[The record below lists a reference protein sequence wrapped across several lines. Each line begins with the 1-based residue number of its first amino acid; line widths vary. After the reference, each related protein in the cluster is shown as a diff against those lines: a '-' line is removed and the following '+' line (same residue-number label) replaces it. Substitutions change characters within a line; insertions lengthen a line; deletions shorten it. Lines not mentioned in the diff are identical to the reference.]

1 MVIRGLAFTAMVS
14 IFTTVG
20 IIFILG
26 EESFQ
31 FFSQVS
37 LKEFLFNTR
46 WAPLFEPRS
55 FGIWPLINGTL
66 IIAIGAIIFALPVG
80 LGIAIYTSE
89 YATGWWQKVLK
100 PVLEILAGIPSV
112 VYGFFALTQVT
123 PFLQKIF
130 PNIEVFNALSASI
143 VIAIM
148 ILPTIASICDDSL
161 RAIPKTVRDG
171 AYALGTRKSEVTLHI
186 VVPAAL
192 SGILASF
199 ILAFSRA
206 IGETMAVTLAA
217 GATPQ
222 LTANPLVGVQAMTAY
237 IAQVSMGDVAHGTV
251 EYQSIFAV
259 GLVLF
264 LMTLAM
270 NLLSQFIVKRYA
282 RKYE

>member
-1 MVIRGLAFTAMVS
+1 
-14 IFTTVG
+14 
-20 IIFILG
+20 
-26 EESFQ
+26 
-31 FFSQVS
+31 
-37 LKEFLFNTR
+37 
-46 WAPLFEPRS
+46 
-55 FGIWPLINGTL
+55 
-66 IIAIGAIIFALPVG
+66 
-80 LGIAIYTSE
+80 
-89 YATGWWQKVLK
+89 
-100 PVLEILAGIPSV
+100 
-112 VYGFFALTQVT
+112 
-123 PFLQKIF
+123 
-130 PNIEVFNALSASI
+130 
-143 VIAIM
+143 M

-161 RAIPKTVRDG
+161 RAIPKAVRDG

-222 LTANPLVGVQAMTAY
+222 LTLNPLVGVQAMTAY
-237 IAQVSMGDVAHGTV
+237 IAQVSLGDVPHGTV

-264 LMTLAM
+264 FMTLAM
-270 NLLSQFIVKRYA
+270 NLLSQYIVRRFA